1 MDSGVGWSRIGL
13 DVEGIDDGALE
24 HGIYGL
30 LAFGDALPLRGHLQ
44 FLVGFD
50 DASLEEETAGVVG
63 VVLGFG

>member
-1 MDSGVGWSRIGL
+1 MLAVGFE
-13 DVEGIDDGALE
+13 VEGVDDGALK

-30 LAFGDALPLRGHLQ
+30 LTLGDAFPLRGHLQ

-50 DASLEEETAGVVG
+50 DASLKEETASDFG